1 MEDVRPTAKWA
12 NRILRPLTSVYHR
25 LEKHHEILASIAHSK
40 LREQAEVRR
49 AGQTAQSTTA
59 TTGDADK
66 GYSYSDEEPGD
77 PAWVPG
83 KPDKRRIRHN
93 YASRGQKGSVRR
105 RSRLS
110 IHSPERQKMLP
121 GAIEIAT
128 PLITGKARGNL
139 ECSSVRKQLFRSPL
153 ATTNTGG
160 EQRRASRTN
169 NASFP
174 AYQGSWKE
182 VLDLSGDTGLVDI
195 AHLLDRILLKF
206 LSKTRTGATGERTD
220 RGARSLL
227 SMVARRLPEFIAEEQ
242 RLQDELKNNDCD
254 VDMCD
259 AYFTELEAHYAPAGN
274 GWEPL
279 REAVRAQGIHLVSEM
294 MLQGWLT
301 QFAAC
306 RLMEECMNHGDF
318 DAFESLMSRY
328 LIMMDLYDHPMAFEP
343 PKPPVH
349 HDDAIYILGKYYTR
363 AAGRRSFVFEEMAKL
378 LMRGSVPPEW
388 MVTSLW
394 KKCVDGAI
402 KSVSI
407 EDRNAAAA
415 TRLVEAV
422 VLSAGGVYP
431 AKPLSMSRM
440 EGLSDLRRQSA
451 RGTRASSNAT
461 IVAKGPSP
469 CPVPIQ
475 DALSN
480 LTSSLVAALCGMS
493 IARSQAPTEDVRATG
508 VKVRNTIG
516 YLTLAVQRAVGTH
529 YPYDGTLPMF
539 ESLRRGYVLLGDL
552 MLRCSAAPLSVH
564 VIDQLDAISRRNI
577 QAFFLSLASQH
588 EMLKGLAELVRQVFR
603 CCGHTDKSDESRTSR
618 EVRQKVCELAQL
630 TDLHGV
636 SFFLGNVA
644 AETAMAFA
652 ETTLDTDD
660 HAWAM
665 EVQEMVVSARSSQRG
680 TRSPSSHEIPSN
692 DTAGLYR
699 WEESIGEWV
708 ARTPMPKPKAGQL
721 EVASK
726 QALSRPRLPSTIACS
741 TSSTSTS
748 SSQEDAVSS
757 VTSSATSVPTKR
769 TWTNENMATRQ
780 RKRFRSDP
788 TETDVRGAS
797 ATRSSYHRSPSEAGS
812 SESEYAPIAARTRGA
827 RGTSTAASANVAAS
841 REMIAQDSD
850 KSDSEEITPKVEVV
864 IINRRRVSPSDTESL
879 EDFVEPISERTRL
892 TMRRNSLCVKP
903 PRGRRHTASPRMI
916 CRRATHLPKVIPCS
930 QDEES
935 DDELS
940 FL

>member
-12 NRILRPLTSVYHR
+12 NRMLRPLTSVYHR

-40 LREQAEVRR
+40 LREQAEPRR
-49 AGQTAQSTTA
+49 AGQNAQSTTA

-83 KPDKRRIRHN
+83 KPDKRRIRHS

-110 IHSPERQKMLP
+110 IHSPERQKTLP

-128 PLITGKARGNL
+128 PLITGKAQGNL
-139 ECSSVRKQLFRSPL
+139 ECSSLRKKLFRSHL
-153 ATTNTGG
+153 ASTNTGASG

-206 LSKTRTGATGERTD
+206 LSKTRVGAMGERSD
-220 RGARSLL
+220 RGARSLM

-242 RLQDELKNNDCD
+242 RLQDELKNDDCG

-306 RLMEECMNHGDF
+306 RLMEECMNHGEF

-328 LIMMDLYDHPMAFEP
+328 LTTVDLYGHPMAFEP

-363 AAGRRSFVFEEMAKL
+363 AAGRRSFVFDEMAKL

-431 AKPLSMSRM
+431 GKPMSMPRM
-440 EGLSDLRRQSA
+440 EDLSALRGERA

-461 IVAKGPSP
+461 ILAKGPSP

-493 IARSQAPTEDVRATG
+493 IARSQAPTEEVRATG
-508 VKVRNTIG
+508 AKVRNTVG
-516 YLTLAVQRAVGTH
+516 YLTFVVQRAVGTH
-529 YPYDGTLPMF
+529 YPHEGTLPMF
-539 ESLRRGYVLLGDL
+539 QSLRRGYVLLGNL
-552 MLRCSAAPLSVH
+552 MLRCGAASSSVD

-603 CCGHTDKSDESRTSR
+603 CCGHAGKSDESRTSR
-618 EVRQKVCELAQL
+618 EIRQKVCELAQL
-630 TDLHGV
+630 TDMHGV
-636 SFFLGNVA
+636 TFFLGNVA

-665 EVQEMVVSARSSQRG
+665 EVQEMVVSARSSQAG

-692 DTAGLYR
+692 ETAGLYR

-721 EVASK
+721 AVASK
-726 QALSRPRLPSTIACS
+726 QALARPRLPSTIACS
-741 TSSTSTS
+741 TSSTSAS

-757 VTSSATSVPTKR
+757 VTSSPPSVPMKR
-769 TWTNENMATRQ
+769 TWTNENMVTRQ
-780 RKRFRSDP
+780 RKRLRSDP
-788 TETDVRGAS
+788 TETYARGAC
-797 ATRSSYHRSPSEAGS
+797 ATRSRCHRSPSEAGS
-812 SESEYAPIAARTRGA
+812 SEAEYAPIAARTRGA
-827 RGTSTAASANVAAS
+827 HGTSTAVPSNVAAP

-850 KSDSEEITPKVEVV
+850 KSESEEITPKVEVV
-864 IINRRRVSPSDTESL
+864 IINRRSASPSDTESL
-879 EDFVEPISERTRL
+879 EDFVEPISERTRS
-892 TMRRNSLCVKP
+892 TIKRR
-903 PRGRRHTASPRMI
+903 RTASPRFI
-916 CRRATHLPKVIPCS
+916 CRRATRLPRVIPCS